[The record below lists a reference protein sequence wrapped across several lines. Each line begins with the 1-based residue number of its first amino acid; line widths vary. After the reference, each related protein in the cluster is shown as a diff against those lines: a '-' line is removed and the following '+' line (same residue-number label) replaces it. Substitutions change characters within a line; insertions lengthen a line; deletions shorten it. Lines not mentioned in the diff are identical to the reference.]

1 MTRPTTEELK
11 TSLQQLLETYNKAV
25 QTQQN
30 CKEAIIATNAIL
42 KDRELE
48 DGDTNDITSESE
60 ED

>member
-30 CKEAIIATNAIL
+30 CKEAIIATNAVL
-42 KDRELE
+42 KDRESE
-48 DGDTNDITSESE
+48 DGDTNDTTSEPT